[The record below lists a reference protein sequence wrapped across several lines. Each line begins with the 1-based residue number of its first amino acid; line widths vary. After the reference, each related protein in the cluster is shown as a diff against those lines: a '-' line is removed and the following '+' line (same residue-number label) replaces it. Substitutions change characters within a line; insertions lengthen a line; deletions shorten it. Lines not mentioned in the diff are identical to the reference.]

1 MFYLHRQFDVFKS
14 FDNIDINRQL
24 HTGQRKVREADFF
37 FPWPG
42 HWALR
47 KKINTVHNLITFS
60 IVFTNKK

>member
-37 FPWPG
+37 FSVARSLGTKKKEPLGSPKLKKNTPSNVWP
-42 HWALR
+42 
-47 KKINTVHNLITFS
+47 
-60 IVFTNKK
+60 